1 LIDRLI
7 YYEWVWD
14 LTVPMHLGLN

>member
-1 LIDRLI
+1 LID
-7 YYEWVWD
+7 YDWVWD